1 MADEIPLGMRSNRI
15 LSMFLDHA
23 LMTIL
28 ALIIL
33 SPWMISYS
41 NRLDEAAA
49 DATVAYFPQWATL
62 LLSIGL
68 GLYLN
73 KDLRKAQ
80 SFAKMMFGFRIVD
93 NKSGE
98 LASPMQCMI
107 RNLTAP
113 FFLFE
118 VLILWI
124 SPERRIGD
132 FLAGT
137 RLIIDQKQD
146 LSHRPRVI
154 QAIIAVV
161 LAVALSYT
169 MVEMSAKGVKRLAE
183 SPAMQRPA
191 PE

>member
-1 MADEIPLGMRSNRI
+1 MADEIPEGMRSNRI

-41 NRLDEAAA
+41 NRLEEAAT
-49 DATVAYFPQWATL
+49 DASVAYFPQWAVL

-73 KDLRKAQ
+73 KDLRKGQ

-93 NKSGE
+93 HKSGDI
-98 LASPMQCMI
+98 ASPMQCMI

-113 FFLFE
+113 LFLFE

-146 LSHRPRVI
+146 LEHRPRVI
-154 QAIIAVV
+154 QAIIALS
-161 LAVALSYT
+161 LAIVLSYT
-169 MVEMSAKGVKRLAE
+169 MIEISSEGLKRIAE
-183 SPAMQRPA
+183 SPAMQMPA